1 MSTQYRGTA
10 YKIAVCALFSAL
22 LVGGKW
28 ILNGIPNV
36 EIVSILLAVFSFV
49 WGLSCA
55 LPSVAVFVLCEMLL
69 FGFNV
74 WVVEYFIHWTT
85 LAVVFALLGKVKY
98 RSNAVM
104 LVVVTA
110 AAVVLT
116 TGYGA
121 MTSVMDTLISYS
133 GDTGFVVRADDFW
146 TRFGILYIRGVGFFI
161 THIVSNA
168 VIFAVGFFPL
178 WRLNKRMM
186 ERREWE

>member
-1 MSTQYRGTA
+1 MSTQYRGAA

-22 LVGGKW
+22 LVCGKW
-28 ILNGIPNV
+28 ILNGLPNV

-49 WGLSCA
+49 WGVGYA
-55 LPSVAVFVLCEMLL
+55 LPVVLVFVLCEMLI

-98 RSNAVM
+98 KSNAVT

-116 TGYGA
+116 AGYGA
-121 MTSVMDTLISYS
+121 MTSVVDTLISYS
-133 GDTGFVVRADDFW
+133 GDTGFVVRAADFW
-146 TRFGILYIRGVGFFI
+146 TRFGILYVRGVGFFV
-161 THIVSNA
+161 THIISNA
-168 VIFAVGFFPL
+168 VIFAVGFVPL
-178 WRLNKRMM
+178 WRLCRRMR
-186 ERREWE
+186 EREESQ